1 MSRAPTIILANML
14 LALCGFGG
22 LAACGS
28 SDASPTERLWISG
41 VPSKAT
47 EPMSAFVTTRT
58 GEGKYIGAFFQG
70 SAYRGTHDVFEWR
83 SDGKDAAKLKFLQD
97 GSSMRVRFGSCEP
110 KRGFDFCLSVKG
122 DKGGEQRYYSR
133 KRWNV
138 RRPGKKK
145 ELLAIDVP
153 NVIAELAEDDEE
165 LQVALELPAAD
176 AP

>member
-1 MSRAPTIILANML
+1 MSPKIVILAL
-14 LALCGFGG
+14 L

-41 VPSKAT
+41 LPTKGS
-47 EPMSAFVTTRT
+47 ESISAFITTRT

-83 SDGKDAAKLKFLQD
+83 ADGKDAARLKFLQD
-97 GSSMRVRFGSCEP
+97 GHTMRMRFETCP
-110 KRGFDFCLSVKG
+110 KKTGFDFCLAVRG
-122 DKGGEQRYYSR
+122 DDGREQRYYSR

-145 ELLAIDVP
+145 DVLDAVSVP
-153 NVIAELAEDDEE
+153 SVLGELAEDDEE
-165 LQVALELPAAD
+165 LQAALELPASD
-176 AP
+176 DE